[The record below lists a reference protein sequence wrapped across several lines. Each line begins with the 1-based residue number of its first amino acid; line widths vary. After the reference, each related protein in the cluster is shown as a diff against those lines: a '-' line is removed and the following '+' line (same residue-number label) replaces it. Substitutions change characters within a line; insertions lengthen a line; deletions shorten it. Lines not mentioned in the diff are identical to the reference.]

1 MKKNLLKSTLLTAA
15 MVVSAGAWAQTDV
28 TSTYIQNADF
38 SQGTPIDNHLC
49 GYGKDMADKG
59 TTYYGLQEVTGW
71 TAVATDVDNSN
82 ADYPN
87 SGLGGAVFAY
97 GSTWEMK
104 GNNKTAPAAGPNDE
118 SGYALGFFAV
128 WTCGGYYYQDV
139 KLPAGAY
146 TFSATMYNQS
156 GTQNN
161 TSNTGF
167 FVKDSDVKYTVAV
180 NPAVGSWATQ
190 TVTFTLTA
198 ETEGQIRV
206 GYRSAGSGSAAN
218 PMLFIDNVNLKWTD
232 PLKAAKDDLQ
242 AEIDKAK
249 ATDATALATAIAAA
263 EQALTTATTQAALLE
278 ALNAL
283 KAAEEAYANEK
294 IIADNAAKVEGASAE
309 NPIVTPFVVNGTF
322 TDNVSG
328 WTCTGGFQNQAKAT
342 NQHGD
347 FTVPFFENWNGDAKV
362 NKMYQTIKN
371 IPNGTYKLKIAA
383 FVNTLDDPNDSQF
396 VFAND
401 DKVYLTTGTPTFYEV
416 WTVLTTNNM
425 EIGLEQT
432 EAIANWMG
440 IDNVTLTYY
449 GEGDV
454 IEAAKVAAPKANWNE
469 ALAAAKAALADEAN
483 KNVTGDE
490 KTALETEIAKAE
502 PTTAEGYDEATAAL
516 NTAKNTFTAAA
527 TNYNAFADAVA
538 TADVTLPYADPNLKP
553 GTDLY
558 EPKTATEA
566 QSYAS
571 EIYKALREYYE
582 SNAKAEAVT
591 TAVDFGTAVA
601 AANADVNTGWTPSI
615 GTNSGQG
622 YITDSEGNVAA
633 KYLDGGW
640 ASNAGC
646 NIDIKRNIEVPAG
659 EYLLTVKARGA
670 ISLDTYTMTVAGKSV
685 ELPHISNT
693 GGVFGNG
700 WNDAYVVFESE
711 GEAVELNIVA
721 KSTATQQWISLND
734 FRLVQLEEI
743 EVPMASAAER
753 ASLQTFV
760 DAAAALT
767 LGFDANEYAPY
778 TNAKGLQLAETISKA
793 LQNENGITKKAY
805 DELAAQVA
813 AIQWVKN
820 TTVMQPIYNGEFAE
834 VTPGQNYPLG
844 WVRTNGWGSM
854 QSGIAGDFATAY
866 YNQPG
871 ALRYGSTTGYNLPLK
886 ANTKYTLTVFYRSH
900 EDNSNSKLTTTVY
913 LLGGETIDNIEF
925 EGNPSKTEWKEATMA
940 FTTTDAGNYLIEL
953 ANDGN
958 TWMTGVK
965 LTDATTTG
973 ISTVSSE
980 RNTDA
985 LYNLQGQRVMKGQK
999 GLFIQNGKKFFVK

>member
-1 MKKNLLKSTLLTAA
+1 M
-15 MVVSAGAWAQTDV
+15 
-28 TSTYIQNADF
+28 
-38 SQGTPIDNHLC
+38 
-49 GYGKDMADKG
+49 
-59 TTYYGLQEVTGW
+59 
-71 TAVATDVDNSN
+71 
-82 ADYPN
+82 
-87 SGLGGAVFAY
+87 
-97 GSTWEMK
+97 
-104 GNNKTAPAAGPNDE
+104 
-118 SGYALGFFAV
+118 
-128 WTCGGYYYQDV
+128 
-139 KLPAGAY
+139 
-146 TFSATMYNQS
+146 
-156 GTQNN
+156 
-161 TSNTGF
+161 
-167 FVKDSDVKYTVAV
+167 
-180 NPAVGSWATQ
+180 
-190 TVTFTLTA
+190 
-198 ETEGQIRV
+198 
-206 GYRSAGSGSAAN
+206 
-218 PMLFIDNVNLKWTD
+218 
-232 PLKAAKDDLQ
+232 
-242 AEIDKAK
+242 
-249 ATDATALATAIAAA
+249 
-263 EQALTTATTQAALLE
+263 
-278 ALNAL
+278 
-283 KAAEEAYANEK
+283 
-294 IIADNAAKVEGASAE
+294 
-309 NPIVTPFVVNGTF
+309 
-322 TDNVSG
+322 
-328 WTCTGGFQNQAKAT
+328 
-342 NQHGD
+342 
-347 FTVPFFENWNGDAKV
+347 
-362 NKMYQTIKN
+362 
-371 IPNGTYKLKIAA
+371 
-383 FVNTLDDPNDSQF
+383 
-396 VFAND
+396 
-401 DKVYLTTGTPTFYEV
+401 
-416 WTVLTTNNM
+416 
-425 EIGLEQT
+425 
-432 EAIANWMG
+432 
-440 IDNVTLTYY
+440 
-449 GEGDV
+449 
-454 IEAAKVAAPKANWNE
+454 
-469 ALAAAKAALADEAN
+469 
-483 KNVTGDE
+483 
-490 KTALETEIAKAE
+490 
-502 PTTAEGYDEATAAL
+502 
-516 NTAKNTFTAAA
+516 
-527 TNYNAFADAVA
+527 
-538 TADVTLPYADPNLKP
+538 
-553 GTDLY
+553 
-558 EPKTATEA
+558 
-566 QSYAS
+566 
-571 EIYKALREYYE
+571 
-582 SNAKAEAVT
+582 
-591 TAVDFGTAVA
+591 
-601 AANADVNTGWTPSI
+601 
-615 GTNSGQG
+615 
-622 YITDSEGNVAA
+622 
-633 KYLDGGW
+633 
-640 ASNAGC
+640 
-646 NIDIKRNIEVPAG
+646 PAG